1 MSVLR
6 KKYSHSTFNLSS
18 QIYLRPRGS
27 SSPPLFSSFSS
38 PPEVTL
44 TITTEWIIFY
54 NGCYLIPVSWL
65 HRIKAKE
72 EHLYGPS
79 QICAK
84 SVFAAWRGVGALVT
98 PVLKFILRL
107 FIIKFSSPAVIIRKH
122 GTTIQSIYVLYK
134 YSGSEFS
141 GFYPLIHS
149 QAFRSERGSSLF
161 TME

>member
-6 KKYSHSTFNLSS
+6 KKYSHSAFNLSS
-18 QIYLRPRGS
+18 QIYLRTRGS
-27 SSPPLFSSFSS
+27 SSPRLFSSFVR
-38 PPEVTL
+38 PEVTL

-54 NGCYLIPVSWL
+54 HGCYLIPMPLVHL
-65 HRIKAKE
+65 DQPKE
-72 EHLYGPS
+72 EHLYGPP
-79 QICAK
+79 QIRAK
-84 SVFAAWRGVGALVT
+84 SVFGAWRGVGALVT

-122 GTTIQSIYVLYK
+122 GTTIQSIYILYK
-134 YSGSEFS
+134 YSGNEFS

-149 QAFRSERGSSLF
+149 RAFRWERGSSLF